1 MTEQEIHQCLDA
13 ARKGDRQAFRRLV
26 DFLMPRLYS
35 VVYAMIPDTDEVYDI
50 LQDTFIK
57 AYRGLP
63 GLRKPEAFVGWITRI
78 AVNTARTRLTRKRE
92 YATEPD
98 ALVFANLTATGISPS
113 DSLEHQELEQ
123 VLHGALNQ
131 LSAEH
136 REVVAL
142 VELQELSCADA
153 AKLLDCPAGTVRSR
167 LHYARKK
174 LQELLAPHRS
184 WLFREES
191 AR

>member
-1 MTEQEIHQCLDA
+1 MTEQEIHQSLQQ
-13 ARKGDRQAFRRLV
+13 ARQGDKQAFRRLV
-26 DFLMPRLYS
+26 EFLMPRLYAII
-35 VVYAMIPDTDEVYDI
+35 YAMIPDTDEVNDI

-63 GLRKPEAFVGWITRI
+63 GLRKPEAFVGWISRI
-78 AVNTARTRLTRKRE
+78 AVNTARSRLTRRRE
-92 YATEPD
+92 FATEPD
-98 ALVFANLTATGISPS
+98 DLVFGQIAVPEKVNEA
-113 DSLEHQELEQ
+113 LERQELQ
-123 VLHGALNQ
+123 QLLHSALMQ
-131 LSAEH
+131 LSPEH

-142 VELQELSCADA
+142 VELDELSCAEA
-153 AKLLDCPAGTVRSR
+153 AKLLECPAGTVRSR
-167 LHYARKK
+167 LHYARKR